1 MWRWH
6 VWAPVPTRRVTL
18 AESLLHSGPQFPHLY
33 GGVEA
38 GTWGNL
44 EAPRQ
49 LSSTPRSRAAW
60 ELQPSS
66 PSPQADR
73 GRGSRGLPGGRQPEV
88 CAPPGPLWGR
98 GKRLDS
104 GKWRVGFCRG
114 LTNMGA
120 CGAAATASAGPGPS
134 PLTAGGAPGSGCAGE
149 ARRTRNPQTAGNTGA
164 SPTWGNRGLS

>member
-88 CAPPGPLWGR
+88 RAPPAR
-98 GKRLDS
+98 S
-104 GKWRVGFCRG
+104 GEGGNG
-114 LTNMGA
+114 LT
-120 CGAAATASAGPGPS
+120 
-134 PLTAGGAPGSGCAGE
+134 PGSGGLGSAG
-149 ARRTRNPQTAGNTGA
+149 G
-164 SPTWGNRGLS
+164 